1 MSEGVVILMIGISTF
16 LGAIGLLALIW
27 AVKTG
32 QFDDEAKFVDAA
44 RFDNEEDLQAAIR
57 LEEKKKE
64 REEDK
69 EARKNYRPPD

>member
-1 MSEGVVILMIGISTF
+1 MSEDVVILMIGISTL
-16 LGAIGLLALIW
+16 LGTIGLIALLW

-32 QFDDEAKFVDAA
+32 QFDDEAKFVDAT
-44 RFDNEEDLQAAIR
+44 RFDNEEDLQAAIK

-64 REEDK
+64 RREEK